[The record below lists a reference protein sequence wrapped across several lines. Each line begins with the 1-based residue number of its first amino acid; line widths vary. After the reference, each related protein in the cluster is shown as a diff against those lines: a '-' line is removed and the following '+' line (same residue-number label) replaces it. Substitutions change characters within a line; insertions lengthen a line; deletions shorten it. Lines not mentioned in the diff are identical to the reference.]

1 MQMKAK
7 NIKYGDIFILNGLEM
22 IAVDDYL
29 SECSVVFI
37 TRKECWNENGVYSYT
52 SGGYERFEPDQEIEV
67 IGNIHN
73 KE

>member
-22 IAVDDYL
+22 VAVDDHL

-37 TRKECWNENGVYSYT
+37 TRKEYWNENGVYSYT
-52 SGGYERFEPDQEIEV
+52 SGGYERFEPDQEIES
-67 IGNIHN
+67 IGNIHD

>member
-7 NIKYGDIFILNGLEM
+7 NIKDGDIFILNGLEM
-22 IAVDDYL
+22 VAVDDYL

-37 TRKECWNENGVYSYT
+37 TQKEYWNENGVYSYT
-52 SGGYERFEPDQEIEV
+52 SGGYKRFEPDQEIEV